1 MNAPLYNAIDYTF
14 ADTIPAPGKAME
26 VLPGVFWLRMPL
38 PFALNHINLWLLK
51 DGDGWAIVDTGF
63 GHDETKI
70 YWEQIFSSVLA
81 GQNITRV
88 IVTHYHPDH
97 IGSAAWLCERWN
109 VDLWI
114 TMAEYLSA
122 HAIRNNSSGF
132 EPAAA
137 QALFRAHG
145 LTDAQLKAQDTR
157 GNAYARGVPALPA
170 TYTRIID
177 GDVIRIGEHD
187 WRIKTAFGHA
197 PEHATL
203 YCDELK
209 VLISGDQVLPR
220 ITTNVGVW
228 GNMPD
233 ADPLELF
240 LRSLDFFEPLPPDTL
255 VLPSHDRVFRGLH
268 FRLQQLREHHVAR
281 LDELVEALDKPKTAA
296 ELLPVLFKRA
306 LDDHQLMFAIGE
318 TVAHLNYLLQKK
330 RVNRTRNADGKY
342 YFAASSI
349 SA

>member
-1 MNAPLYNAIDYTF
+1 MNAPLYNAINYPY
-14 ADTIPAPGKAME
+14 ADTIPAPGEVME
-26 VLPGVFWLRMPL
+26 VMPGILWLRMPL

-63 GHDETKI
+63 GHEETKF
-70 YWEQIFSSVLA
+70 YWEKIFNTILLR
-81 GQNITRV
+81 QKITRV

-97 IGSAAWLCERWN
+97 IGSAAWLCDRWG
-109 VDLWI
+109 VSLWI
-114 TMAEYLSA
+114 TMAEYLTA
-122 HAIRNNSSGF
+122 HAIRDNTSGYH
-132 EPAAA
+132 PNLART
-137 QALFRAHG
+137 LFRSHG
-145 LTDAQLKAQDTR
+145 LTDTQLSAQDTR
-157 GNAYARGVPALPA
+157 GNAYAHGVPALPPA
-170 TYTRIID
+170 YTRIID
-177 GDVIRIGEHD
+177 GDVLRIGEHD

-228 GNMPD
+228 GNMPE
-233 ADPLELF
+233 ANPLELF

-268 FRLQQLREHHVAR
+268 FRLQTLRDHHAAR
-281 LDELVEALDKPKTAA
+281 LDELVQALDKPKTAA
-296 ELLPVLFKRA
+296 DLLPVLFKRA
-306 LDDHQLMFAIGE
+306 LDDHQLMFAISE
-318 TVAHLNYLLQKK
+318 TVAHLNYLLHEK
-330 RVNRTRNADGKY
+330 RVVRTRTLDGKY
-342 YFAASSI
+342 LFTAASI

>member
-14 ADTIPAPGKAME
+14 ADTIPAPGKTME
-26 VLPGVFWLRMPL
+26 VMPGILWLRMPL

-63 GHDETKI
+63 GHEETKI
-70 YWEQIFSSVLA
+70 YWEQIFASVLA
-81 GQNITRV
+81 RQKITRV

-109 VDLWI
+109 VPLWI

-122 HAIRNNSSGF
+122 HAIRNNSGGF
-132 EPAAA
+132 EPANAL
-137 QALFRAHG
+137 ALFRAHG
-145 LTDAQLKAQDTR
+145 LSDTQLKAQDTR

-170 TYTRIID
+170 SYTRIID
-177 GDVIRIGEHD
+177 GDVIRIGEYD

-203 YCDELK
+203 YCGELK

-233 ADPLELF
+233 ANPLDLF

-268 FRLQQLREHHVAR
+268 VRLQQLREHHVAR
-281 LDELVEALDKPKTAA
+281 LDELVDALDKPKCAA

-318 TVAHLNYLLQKK
+318 TVAHLNYLVDKK
-330 RVNRTRNADGKY
+330 RIRRTRRDDGRY
-342 YFAASSI
+342 YFFASDI